1 MLQKQLINDSIIY
14 LKFKDGFFIDKE
26 NVKYKKITGTIKNF
40 KFIFD
45 SYQGIVTEKLI
56 LNIVDGEE
64 IYHITMRLTN
74 AFISLCLGLDVADI
88 NEPLTLTA
96 DKRLSEKGFYFL
108 NIWIEQNGVNLKMS
122 DSNFFAGQQF
132 DQAAKIEICKEFMFR
147 NIKYIKN
154 YDY

>member
-1 MLQKQLINDSIIY
+1 MLQKQLINDAITY

-26 NVKYKKITGTIKNF
+26 NIKYKKITGTIKSL
-40 KFIFD
+40 KLILD

-122 DSNFFAGQQF
+122 DSKMFTGCIY
-132 DQAAKIEICKEFMFR
+132 DQAAKIQHCKTFINEL
-147 NIKYIKN
+147 IKN
-154 YDY
+154 N